1 MMLYDARVK
10 FDMVLIWSVKSP
22 GLQRDVIR
30 RKATQNSVLFIVTTV
45 IILFVLCFNVV
56 GYTENVRVH
65 KNDGQAALRTQV
77 LLVKCN
83 TMK

>member
-10 FDMVLIWSVKSP
+10 CDMVVIWSVKSS
-22 GLQRDVIR
+22 GLQHDVIW
-30 RKATQNSVLFIVTTV
+30 RKATQNSVLFIATTV
-45 IILFVLCFNVV
+45 ITSFVLCFNVI
-56 GYTENVRVH
+56 GYTKNVRVH

-77 LLVKCN
+77 LLVKWN